1 MGPSPR
7 GAAAA
12 CALLVGLATPAL
24 AQVTADGTTSTQ
36 VTINADGSVS
46 VGIAPV
52 VSDGISLN
60 RYDQFNVPKPGVQLD
75 NRSAAARTI
84 VNEVTGTGGTRIEG
98 PLEVVGQRAH
108 VIVANPNGIVIDEGR
123 FVNTGRVALT
133 TGRISTSP
141 TQIAPGI
148 FQQNVVATVTG
159 GTITVEGGGL
169 SGQMDAVDLIAHQLR
184 IDGPIVNESLNEGA
198 SLRLAAG
205 QSTTEFSSTVVPG
218 NTGLNWATI
227 SGAGAVA
234 DGTVLIEITR
244 QGALRANRIG
254 IEVNERGAGVRM
266 AGSGHAGSRG
276 FSLRADGQIVMTGAD
291 IRTAN
296 GLALQAGGIA
306 TGSSTI
312 TASGGDIVI
321 GSATGLDATDTR
333 ISTPGNMIIRGSDRL
348 SFVDT
353 GLTSLDASIQIDTT
367 GPLIG
372 QGLQAEA
379 FNHMLISAD
388 SIDLSGGKARSSL
401 AAQAG
406 SLIMTTLGQT
416 SAGDLLHAGGLLQ
429 GGSVTPG
436 LTDRHQTASAG
447 AVTLNIKGDLRNTST
462 DDLAVI
468 FGAGGDVWVRTMGD
482 LENNRG
488 RILANGDIT
497 LTTAGNLRN
506 MVEASALATA
516 PDIRRE
522 TRAGERQWW
531 TFWMKR
537 RTETLVSY
545 DFGQLSHPDQ
555 PASLTASGAI
565 TIRADGGLL
574 NSGGEINANGG
585 DLNITA
591 LHVETIGLGDGKVHL
606 RRVCV
611 LVCSF
616 DAAGTV
622 RYLGGQL
629 NAAGDI
635 RIDAQDHV
643 INRAGTV
650 RAIGLLG
657 ISAAQVDLHA
667 ARVPLL
673 VMRPSGFYNFWSSK
687 GALLFL
693 RDQFGGLVAETGG
706 IDIRS
711 PRPLRNW
718 GGSLTAGQEIALES
732 GQEIVR
738 APDFRA
744 AGSDQ
749 TIGLLANLPL
759 LGR

>member
-1 MGPSPR
+1 MRCSPR
-7 GAAAA
+7 AAVAA
-12 CALLVGLATPAL
+12 CALLAGLTGPAL
-24 AQVTADGTTSTQ
+24 AQVTADGTTNTQ

-84 VNEVTGTGGTRIEG
+84 VNEVTGTSRSQIEG

-133 TGRISTSP
+133 TGRITTSP
-141 TQIAPGI
+141 AQIAPGI

-159 GTITVEGGGL
+159 GTITVQGGGL
-169 SGQMDAVDLIAHQLR
+169 SGQMDAVDLIAHELR
-184 IDGPIVNESLNEGA
+184 IDGPITNQSVNEGA

-205 QSTTEFSSTVVPG
+205 QSTTQFSSAVLPG
-218 NTGLNWATI
+218 NTGLNWATT
-227 SGAGAVA
+227 SGPGAVA

-254 IEVNERGAGVRM
+254 IEVNDRGAAVRM

-291 IRTAN
+291 IRTAG
-296 GLALQAGGIA
+296 GLALQAGGIT

-312 TASGGDIVI
+312 KATGGDIVI
-321 GSATGLDATDTR
+321 GTDTALAATDTR
-333 ISTPGNMIIRGSDRL
+333 ISTPGNVIIRGDDTL

-353 GLTSLDASIQIDTT
+353 TLTSEDASMQIDTT

-372 QGLQAEA
+372 QGLAAQA

-388 SIDLSGGKARSSL
+388 SIDLSSGKARSSL

-416 SAGDLLHAGGLLQ
+416 SAGDLLHADGLIQ
-429 GGSVTPG
+429 GGSATPG

-497 LTTAGNLRN
+497 LTTAGDLRN
-506 MVEASALATA
+506 LVEASPLATA
-516 PDIRRE
+516 PDIRHQIQ
-522 TRAGERQWW
+522 AGERQWW

-537 RTETLVSY
+537 KTETLVSY

-555 PASLTASGAI
+555 PASLTASGAV
-565 TIRADGGLL
+565 TISAAGALL

-591 LHVETIGLGDGKVHL
+591 LNVETVGLGDGKVHL

-611 LVCSF
+611 LVCSY

-643 INRAGTV
+643 VNRAGTV
-650 RAIGLLG
+650 RAIGNLR
-657 ISAAQVDLHA
+657 INAAQVDLHA

-673 VMRPSGFYNFWSSK
+673 VLRPSGFYNFWSSR
-687 GALLFL
+687 GALVFL
-693 RDQFGGLVAETGG
+693 RDQFGGLIAETGG
-706 IDIRS
+706 IEIRS
-711 PRPLRNW
+711 PRPLRNR
-718 GGSLTAGQEIALES
+718 GGSLTAGQAISLES
-732 GQEIVR
+732 GEMIVR
-738 APDFRA
+738 APDARV

>member
-1 MGPSPR
+1 MRLSPR

-12 CALLVGLATPAL
+12 CALLAGFAGPAM
-24 AQVTADGTTSTQ
+24 AQVTADGTTDTRI
-36 VTINADGSVS
+36 TLNADGSIN

-84 VNEVTGTGGTRIEG
+84 VNEVTGTGSSRIAG

-133 TGRISTSP
+133 TGAITTTP

-184 IDGPIVNESLNEGA
+184 IDGPIANESPNEGA

-205 QSTTEFSSTVVPG
+205 QSTTEFSSAVLPG
-218 NTGLNWATI
+218 NTGLNWAAI

-234 DGTVLIEITR
+234 DGSTLIEITR

-254 IEVNERGAGVRM
+254 IEVNDRGAGVRM
-266 AGSGHAGSRG
+266 AGAGHAGSRG
-276 FSLRADGQIVMTGAD
+276 FSLRADGQIVLDGAD
-291 IRTAN
+291 IRAASN
-296 GLALQAGGIA
+296 IALQAGAMSAG
-306 TGSSTI
+306 GSTI
-312 TASGGDIVI
+312 RATAGDVAINTT
-321 GSATGLDATDTR
+321 SDLATTDTQ
-333 ISTPGNMIIRGSDRL
+333 IAAPGNLSIRGNGAM
-348 SFVDT
+348 SFADT
-353 GLTSLDASIQIDTT
+353 ALTAADAAIGIDTT
-367 GPLIG
+367 GRLVG
-372 QGLQAEA
+372 QGLRAEA
-379 FNHMLISAD
+379 FSHMLISAD
-388 SIDLSGGKARSSL
+388 SIDLSAGKARSSL
-401 AAQAG
+401 VAQAG

-416 SAGDLLHAGGLLQ
+416 STGDLVHAGGLIQ
-429 GGSVTPG
+429 GGSATPG
-436 LTDRHQTASAG
+436 LTDRHQTVSAG
-447 AVTLNIKGDLRNTST
+447 AVTLNIKGDLRNSST
-462 DDLAVI
+462 GDLAVI
-468 FGAGGDVWVRTMGD
+468 FGAGGDVWIRSMGD

-497 LTTAGNLRN
+497 LTTTGALRN
-506 MVEASALATA
+506 VVAASPLASA
-516 PDIRRE
+516 PDIRHQ

-565 TIRADGGLL
+565 TIRAGGGLL
-574 NSGGEINANGG
+574 NAGGEINANGG

-591 LHVETIGLGDGKVHL
+591 LHVETVGLGNGRVLL

-611 LVCSF
+611 LICSY

-622 RYLGGQL
+622 RFLGGQL

-635 RIDAQDHV
+635 RIDAQDHLV
-643 INRAGTV
+643 NRAGAI
-650 RAIGLLG
+650 RAIGSLR
-657 ISAAQVDLHA
+657 ISAAHVDLEA

-673 VMRPSGFYNFWSSK
+673 VFRPSGFYNLWSSK

-693 RDQFGGLVAETGG
+693 RDQFGGLVAETGR
-706 IDIRS
+706 IEVRS
-711 PRPLRNW
+711 PRPMRNR
-718 GGSLTAGQEIALES
+718 GGSLTAGQDIALEN

-738 APDFRA
+738 APDLRA
-744 AGSDQ
+744 ADTDQ
-749 TIGLLANLPL
+749 TIGLVANLPL

>member
-1 MGPSPR
+1 MRPWPC
-7 GAAAA
+7 GAATA
-12 CALLVGLATPAL
+12 CALLVGLAGPAV
-24 AQVTADGTTSTQ
+24 AQVTADGTTGTQ

-52 VSDGISLN
+52 LSDGVSLN
-60 RYDQFNVPKPGVQLD
+60 RYEQFNVPKPGVQLD

-84 VNEVTGTGGTRIEG
+84 VNEVTGTGRSRIEG

-108 VIVANPNGIVIDEGR
+108 VIVANPNGIVIDQGR

-133 TGRISTSP
+133 TGRITTSP
-141 TQIAPGI
+141 IQIAPGI
-148 FQQNVVATVTG
+148 FQQNVVAAVTG

-198 SLRLAAG
+198 GLRLAAG
-205 QSTTEFSSTVVPG
+205 QSTTEFSSAVLPG

-227 SGAGAVA
+227 SGAGAA
-234 DGTVLIEITR
+234 PDGTVLIEITR

-254 IEVNERGAGVRM
+254 IEVNDRGAGVRM

-276 FSLRADGQIVMTGAD
+276 FSLRADGRIVVTGAD
-291 IRTAN
+291 IETAN
-296 GLALQAGGIA
+296 GLALQADRVT

-312 TASGGDIVI
+312 RASAGDIVI
-321 GSATGLDATDTR
+321 STATGLDATNTR
-333 ISTPGNMIIRGSDRL
+333 ISTPGNMFIRGSDTL

-353 GLTSLDASIQIDTT
+353 TLTSEDASMQIDTT
-367 GPLIG
+367 GPLTG
-372 QGLQAEA
+372 QGLAAQA

-406 SLIMTTLGQT
+406 SLIMTTLGEA
-416 SAGDLLHAGGLLQ
+416 SAGDLTHTGGLIQ

-436 LTDRHQTASAG
+436 LADRHRTVSAG

-468 FGAGGDVWVRTMGD
+468 FGAGGDVWVRTMGG

-488 RILANGDIT
+488 RIIANGDIT
-497 LTTAGNLRN
+497 LTTAHDLRN
-506 MVEASALATA
+506 IVDASPLATA
-516 PDIRRE
+516 PDIRHQ

-537 RTETLVSY
+537 KTETLVSY

-555 PASLTASGAI
+555 PASVTASGAI
-565 TIRADGGLL
+565 TINAAGGLL

-585 DLNITA
+585 NLTISA
-591 LHVETIGLGDGKVHL
+591 LHVETIGLGDGKLHL

-611 LVCSF
+611 LVCSH
-616 DAAGTV
+616 DAGGTV

-635 RIDAQDHV
+635 RIEARDHV
-643 INRAGTV
+643 VNRAGTV
-650 RAIGLLG
+650 RAIGNLA
-657 ISAAQVDLHA
+657 ISAAQVDLQA

-673 VMRPSGFYNFWSSK
+673 VMRPSGFYNFWSSR

-693 RDQFGGLVAETGG
+693 REQFGGLIAETGR

-711 PRPLRNW
+711 PRPLRNR
-718 GGSLTAGQEIALES
+718 GGSLTAGQDITLEN

-738 APDFRA
+738 APDIRA
-744 AGSDQ
+744 AGTDQ